1 MLSPLQG
8 FTLQFWD
15 CVRRMIPK
23 TVSVKWAWVTELSLW
38 FALSPDSSLVPW
50 EKALLSLGRS
60 STHMHQTAVDFTALF
75 RLLQPK
81 KKVYSWT
88 MTYFYL
94 FTHFFTEMWKLIFC
108 LIQPPAILS
117 RRDFHCNSHRTWS
130 VQPCSS
136 WGKWHKRQKWFLS
149 AAELKGFRQQREN
162 KEPLPQFFPLAQ
174 FHITQLQA
182 FAWDVWDRNLV
193 RLYSLYGQR
202 TGRNASREWF
212 GS

>member
-81 KKVYSWT
+81 KK
-88 MTYFYL
+88 
-94 FTHFFTEMWKLIFC
+94 FTHGPWLIFTC
-108 LIQPPAILS
+108 SLISSPKCGNSFSVWFSLQPYCPEEIS
-117 RRDFHCNSHRTWS
+117 IVIPIGHGQCNLAVPEGNGTRGRS
-130 VQPCSS
+130 
-136 WGKWHKRQKWFLS
+136 
-149 AAELKGFRQQREN
+149 GF
-162 KEPLPQFFPLAQ
+162 
-174 FHITQLQA
+174 
-182 FAWDVWDRNLV
+182 
-193 RLYSLYGQR
+193 SLLL
-202 TGRNASREWF
+202 N
-212 GS
+212 